1 MVSDN
6 KRIALNTAVLYVK
19 LILSVFIGLYTSRV
33 VLQALGAS
41 DYGLYTV
48 VGGIV
53 TMMNFLGTTMVSVSY
68 RYIVVEFGKKEMGN
82 PNKVFNT
89 VMVIHIALM
98 ILLLIVGELLGTYY
112 IINIAKF
119 DPAKID
125 DAIFVL
131 HMSLVAT
138 ALSIISIP
146 YNGLIIAR
154 EKFVFTAF
162 VEIGRSL
169 LKLILVIFLLHYL
182 GNKLRLYSVIAA
194 VYSAILPISLFVYSY
209 TKEKATIKWN
219 INKRLS
225 DYKDICKYAFWIM
238 LGALACMGQNQGSNM
253 IINYFFNT
261 VVNAAFAIGF
271 QINTYVMMFVQS
283 LNQAAVPQIM
293 KGQSSGDTERS
304 LKLIYMVAKYS
315 FFIMLIPTVPLV
327 LNIDTVLRIWLKNV
341 PPYTNIFAVLLLLVG
356 LIRSM
361 GAGFDAAIQ
370 ASGKIRKNQIVYS
383 FAYLSV
389 LPSSFLLYYLKFPV
403 YTSILCLLIAALF
416 ILFFQANYLSKI
428 TEFDKRTYLFITT
441 RPCIFVSLTTIPLII
456 IKKIWFHG
464 LLGFVSFSSLCF
476 VWLIMMIYILGLSD
490 KERVVICTL
499 INKKINIFK
508 KK

>member
-68 RYIVVEFGKKEMGN
+68 RYIVVEFGKKEHGD

-89 VMVIHIALM
+89 VMVIHIVLM
-98 ILLLIVGELLGTYY
+98 FLLLFVGELFGTYY
-112 IINIAKF
+112 INNIAKF

-131 HMSLVAT
+131 HMSLIAT
-138 ALSIISIP
+138 ALNIISIP

-154 EKFVFTAF
+154 EKFVYTAI

-169 LKLILVIFLLHYL
+169 LKLVMVIFLLHYL

-194 VYSAILPISLFVYSY
+194 FYSAILPTSLFVYSFI
-209 TKEKATIKWN
+209 KEKSTIKWR
-219 INKRLS
+219 INKKLS
-225 DYKDICKYAFWIM
+225 DYKEICKYAFWIM
-238 LGALACMGQNQGSNM
+238 FGALACMGQNQGSNM

-261 VVNAAFAIGF
+261 VINAAFAIGF
-271 QINTYVMMFVQS
+271 QINSYVMMFVQS

-293 KGQSSGDTERS
+293 KSQSGHNTERS
-304 LKLIYMVAKYS
+304 LALVYSVAKIA
-315 FFIMLIPTVPLV
+315 FFIMLISAVPLILNMDFV
-327 LNIDTVLRIWLKNV
+327 LKAWLKNV
-341 PPYTNIFAVLLLLVG
+341 PTYTEVFASLLLIAGLV
-356 LIRSM
+356 RTM
-361 GAGFDAAIQ
+361 GAGFDSVIQ
-370 ASGKIRKNQIVYS
+370 ASGKIRNNQIFYS
-383 FAYLSV
+383 CAYLSV
-389 LPSSFLLYYLKFPV
+389 LP
-403 YTSILCLLIAALF
+403 IMF
-416 ILFFQANYLSKI
+416 ILFKLGAPVYISIVCLIVVAIVVLIFQANYLTKI
-428 TEFDKRTYLFITT
+428 TDFDINKYVRKTT
-441 RPCIFVSLTTIPLII
+441 VPCLLVGGCTIPLII
-456 IKKIWFHG
+456 FRYIWPDGLYGFLTFSLFSLCWILVDIFLLGLTKEEKGKVLFILSKIKK
-464 LLGFVSFSSLCF
+464 
-476 VWLIMMIYILGLSD
+476 
-490 KERVVICTL
+490 
-499 INKKINIFK
+499 NKI
-508 KK
+508 

>member
-68 RYIVVEFGKKEMGN
+68 RYIVVEFGKKEQGD

-89 VMVIHIALM
+89 VMVIHIVLM
-98 ILLLIVGELLGTYY
+98 FLLLFVGELFGTYY
-112 IINIAKF
+112 INNIAKF

-131 HMSLVAT
+131 HMSLIAT
-138 ALSIISIP
+138 ALNIISIP

-154 EKFVFTAF
+154 EKFVYTAI

-169 LKLILVIFLLHYL
+169 LKLVMVIFLLHYL

-194 VYSAILPISLFVYSY
+194 FYSAILPTSLFVYSFI
-209 TKEKATIKWN
+209 KEKSTIKWR
-219 INKRLS
+219 INKKLS
-225 DYKDICKYAFWIM
+225 DYKEICKYAFWIM
-238 LGALACMGQNQGSNM
+238 FGALACMGQNQGSNM

-261 VVNAAFAIGF
+261 VINAAFAIGF
-271 QINTYVMMFVQS
+271 QINSYVMMFVQS

-293 KGQSSGDTERS
+293 KSQSGHNTERS
-304 LKLIYMVAKYS
+304 LALVYSVAKIA
-315 FFIMLIPTVPLV
+315 FFIMLISAVPLILNMDFV
-327 LNIDTVLRIWLKNV
+327 LKAWLKNV
-341 PPYTNIFAVLLLLVG
+341 PTYTEVFASLLLIAGLV
-356 LIRSM
+356 RTM
-361 GAGFDAAIQ
+361 GAGFDSVIQ
-370 ASGKIRKNQIVYS
+370 ASGKIRNNQIFYS
-383 FAYLSV
+383 CAYLSV
-389 LPSSFLLYYLKFPV
+389 LP
-403 YTSILCLLIAALF
+403 IMF
-416 ILFFQANYLSKI
+416 ILFKLGAPVYISIVCLIVVAIVVLIFQANYLTKI
-428 TEFDKRTYLFITT
+428 TDFDINKYVRKTT
-441 RPCIFVSLTTIPLII
+441 VPCLLVGGCTIPLII
-456 IKKIWFHG
+456 FRYIWPDGLYGFLTFSLFSLCWILVDIFLLGLTKEEKGKVLFILSKIKK
-464 LLGFVSFSSLCF
+464 
-476 VWLIMMIYILGLSD
+476 
-490 KERVVICTL
+490 
-499 INKKINIFK
+499 NKI
-508 KK
+508 